1 LTMDEAL
8 SAAERDAIAAS
19 ARAGEPDR
27 YLAALLA
34 PPSARPHLLA
44 LAAFLSELARVPA
57 RAIREPAMGQI
68 RLQWWRDAL
77 AASQGVRTGNPV
89 ADGLRASIRA
99 CDLPAGVLVEAI
111 DARELDLVRHG
122 LADEAALA
130 AYLWRSEGAPFA
142 LAAGILSRSASS
154 GSAEVDPRPAAA
166 AGGEAYGLARL
177 LMGLPNALARGR
189 VPLPQSRLDAFH
201 VSSAELLSGRDGGK
215 MAPLLAKLCEEA
227 REALARSREEVANL
241 PRATRPAFL
250 PLALVGTYLRAL
262 EGGAREILRSP
273 PQVTPLRRV
282 ARIAMAHWLGRF

>member
-1 LTMDEAL
+1 MDEAL

-57 RAIREPAMGQI
+57 RVRREPAMGQI
-68 RLQWWRDAL
+68 RLQWWRDAI
-77 AASQGVRTGNPV
+77 AAPEGARTGNPV
-89 ADGLRASIRA
+89 ADALRATIRA
-99 CDLPAGVLVEAI
+99 CHLPAAMLVEAI
-111 DARELDLVRHG
+111 DARELDLAPHG
-122 LADEAALA
+122 LADEAGLA

-142 LAAGILSRSASS
+142 LAAGMLSR
-154 GSAEVDPRPAAA
+154 GAETDSRPAAE
-166 AGGEAYGLARL
+166 AGAQAYGLARL

-189 VPLPQSRLDAFH
+189 VPLPQSRLDAYH
-201 VSSAELLSGRDGGK
+201 VSSAELLSGADGGK
-215 MAPLLAKLCEEA
+215 VATLLVNLCEEA
-227 REALARSREEVANL
+227 REALARSRNEVANL

-262 EGGAREILRSP
+262 EGGAQSILRSP
-273 PQVTPLRRV
+273 PQVTPLKRV
-282 ARIAMAHWLGRF
+282 ARIAMAHWFGRF

>member
-1 LTMDEAL
+1 MNEAL
-8 SAAERDAIAAS
+8 SAAEREAIATS

-57 RAIREPAMGQI
+57 RATREPAMGQI
-68 RLQWWRDAL
+68 RLQWWRDAI
-77 AASQGVRTGNPV
+77 AATPEVRTGNPV

-99 CDLPAGVLVEAI
+99 CHLPAEVLIETI
-111 DARELDLVRHG
+111 DARELDLARQGVG
-122 LADEAALA
+122 EEAALA

-142 LAAGILSRSASS
+142 LAAGMLSR
-154 GSAEVDPRPAAA
+154 SAEVDPRPAAA

-201 VSSAELLSGRDGGK
+201 VSSAELLSGSDGGK
-215 MAPLLAKLCEEA
+215 IAPLLAKMCEEA
-227 REALARSREEVANL
+227 REALARSRAEVANL
-241 PRATRPAFL
+241 PRATWPAFL

>member
-1 LTMDEAL
+1 MDEAL

-34 PPSARPHLLA
+34 PPFARPHLLA

-57 RAIREPAMGQI
+57 RTTREPAMGQI
-68 RLQWWRDAL
+68 RLQWWRDAI
-77 AASQGVRTGNPV
+77 AAPQGERTGNPV

-99 CDLPAGVLVEAI
+99 CDLPVGVLVEAI
-111 DARELDLVRHG
+111 DARELDLARHG

-130 AYLWRSEGAPFA
+130 AYLWRNEGAPFA
-142 LAAGILSRSASS
+142 LAAGILARSP
-154 GSAEVDPRPAAA
+154 EVDPRPAAV

-189 VPLPQSRLDAFH
+189 VPLPQSRLDAFD
-201 VSSAELLSGRDGGK
+201 VSSAELLSGSDGGK
-215 MAPLLAKLCEEA
+215 MAPLLARLCEEA
-227 REALARSREEVANL
+227 REALARSRAEVANL
-241 PRATRPAFL
+241 PRATWPAFL

-262 EGGAREILRSP
+262 EGGARTILRSP
-273 PQVTPLRRV
+273 PQVTPLKRV
-282 ARIAMAHWLGRF
+282 AKIAMAHWLGRF